1 MIKIAVIEDDPIISQ
16 MYRMK
21 FEAEGF
27 EVAIADNG
35 ELGVEMVET
44 EKPDIVLLDLLMPQ
58 MNGDEALAKI
68 RQQKHGQKVPVLI
81 LTNFDEQESPDSLK
95 KLDVAGY
102 IIKADF
108 TPTQVVAKVRQ
119 IVKKPAGAEPLK

>member
-35 ELGVEMVET
+35 EPGVEMVET
-44 EKPDIVLLDLLMPQ
+44 EKP
-58 MNGDEALAKI
+58 
-68 RQQKHGQKVPVLI
+68 I
-81 LTNFDEQESPDSLK
+81 LYYSTC
-95 KLDVAGY
+95 
-102 IIKADF
+102 
-108 TPTQVVAKVRQ
+108 
-119 IVKKPAGAEPLK
+119 